1 MRLRTHRPRTII
13 RILFRANSS
22 GASMKSASFI
32 FDRRMYELLQEPGRT
47 TFTTRELRDAYA
59 ARLDGEGFSLSDVR
73 RYVYEQIRRML
84 RLGWLVPDEERR
96 SRGQIYHLKALPA
109 HSQLELIDDGFELRL
124 MAIREPEQERSLVEP
139 DVIANTPVADAEQH
153 LETLLKEIRL
163 DFLSA
168 MGEAERYKQ
177 LFEDMPHLRDKVENE
192 YLDARDRSSRLIG
205 HLRAVENTLK
215 TLAATR

>member
-1 MRLRTHRPRTII
+1 
-13 RILFRANSS
+13 
-22 GASMKSASFI
+22 MKSASFI
-32 FDRRMYELLQEPGRT
+32 FDRRLYELLQEQGRT

-59 ARLDGEGFSLSDVR
+59 ERRGEGFSLNDVR

-96 SRGQIYHLKALPA
+96 TRGQVYHLKTLPA
-109 HSQLELIDDGFELRL
+109 RAQLELIDDGFELRL
-124 MAIREPEQERSLVEP
+124 MAMREADQERSLVEP
-139 DVIANTPVADAEQH
+139 DVVAESPVPDAEQH

-177 LFEDMPHLRDKVENE
+177 LFEDMPHLRDKVESE

-215 TLAATR
+215 TLAALR